1 MIDAKRLYLTPR
13 DLFHANLAEIGEAFS
28 ALKAGTLTRRIAY
41 FRIYRNLR
49 PFLEFIYAH
58 DADSRFCGLYRA
70 GALCTHI
77 SLGNS
82 VENERALA
90 PSERQDFF
98 VLNLKRKQLL
108 VLVVTICE
116 ETIGSLATRKIL
128 ERQGVKIPRQSKFQ
142 KRLRKAMANLQG
154 GRAIA

>member
-1 MIDAKRLYLTPR
+1 MIEAKRLYLTPR
-13 DLFHANLAEIGEAFS
+13 ELFFANLAEIGEAFS
-28 ALKAGTLTRRIAY
+28 DLKSGKLTRQIAY
-41 FRIYRNLR
+41 HRVYKNLR
-49 PFLEFIYAH
+49 PFLEFVYEH
-58 DADSRFCGLYRA
+58 KGDSRFCLLYRA
-70 GALCTHI
+70 GSLCTHI

-98 VLNLKRKQLL
+98 VINLKRKQLL

-128 ERQGVKIPRQSKFQ
+128 QRQGVKIPRKSKFQ
-142 KRLRKAMANLQG
+142 KRFRKAMDNLRG
-154 GRAIA
+154 GRTFA